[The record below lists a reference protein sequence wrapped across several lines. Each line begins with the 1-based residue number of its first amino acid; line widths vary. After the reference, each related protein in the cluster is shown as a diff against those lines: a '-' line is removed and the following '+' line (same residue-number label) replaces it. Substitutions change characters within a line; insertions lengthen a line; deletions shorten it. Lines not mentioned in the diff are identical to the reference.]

1 MKAANLALLN
11 NLTLSKEE
19 WFDMFHQVGLPRSAF
34 FWSALLRHGLMT
46 RVSRNQYLLRDV
58 HPDTFPPVWEDYC
71 KYNRAQ
77 AAKAYAKK
85 KKNKQLKAFREELRN
100 NRSER
105 LVNYNGSYIT
115 WTDYKYEIENQ

>member
-1 MKAANLALLN
+1 MKAADLAIYN
-11 NLTLSKEE
+11 NITATKQE
-19 WFDMFHQVGLPRSAF
+19 WFEIFTQVGLPKSMH
-34 FWSALLRHGLMT
+34 FWMALRHQKFMT

-58 HPDTFPPVWEDYC
+58 HPDTFNSVWDEYC
-71 KYNRAQ
+71 KYNRLSVK
-77 AAKAYAKK
+77 KAYQK
-85 KKNKQLKAFREELRN
+85 KQLRKKIREQLRN